1 MVLAGGMLAGAGCG
15 IGGVSIPCG
24 NANPDPC
31 VCDRPSSS
39 SAAAEACSEKRT
51 CEKAGEVWQP
61 GTGEWGAGGK
71 CAKDAGAL
79 HPDGSGNDASDGSR
93 D

>member
-1 MVLAGGMLAGAGCG
+1 MVVAGGALASGCSG
-15 IGGVSIPCG
+15 FGTGIPCG

-39 SAAAEACSEKRT
+39 SSAAEACSEKTT
-51 CEKAGEVWQP
+51 CEKAGGVWQS

-71 CAKDAGAL
+71 CEHDSGMMS
-79 HPDGSGNDASDGSR
+79 PDGSAKDDDGGSKG
-93 D
+93 